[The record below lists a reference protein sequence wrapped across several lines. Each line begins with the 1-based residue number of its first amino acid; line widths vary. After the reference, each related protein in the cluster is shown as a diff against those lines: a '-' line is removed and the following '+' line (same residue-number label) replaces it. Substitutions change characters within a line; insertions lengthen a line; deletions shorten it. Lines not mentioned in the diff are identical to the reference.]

1 MPITVFSVYRLCSP
15 LIAFYN
21 TPRQWLMYYCG
32 PSTTHYYYYCYYY
45 YCYFIN
51 LAFFHWQMLY
61 RFLPIMRVITKDQ
74 RFMGLLSVF
83 YVFKNLYFPILLHS
97 FLENFPPPPPPPP
110 ISPHLPLFV
119 SNPLQTRFHKPYP
132 QSKTFLNTRAVPSS
146 AVFCS
151 NTVLITTPSFSMHF
165 FSSMTCCQ
173 VPQLPPE

>member
-32 PSTTHYYYYCYYY
+32 PSTRHYYYYCYYY

-97 FLENFPPPPPPPP
+97 FSSNQFLEQFPSPPPSSLP
-110 ISPHLPLFV
+110 ICHFLYQTPSKPVSTNLIRNLKPSLIHELSLAVLF
-119 SNPLQTRFHKPYP
+119 
-132 QSKTFLNTRAVPSS
+132 S
-146 AVFCS
+146 AVI
-151 NTVLITTPSFSMHF
+151 LFS
-165 FSSMTCCQ
+165 
-173 VPQLPPE
+173 